1 MDSADSTR
9 ATATGDGETL
19 SEGFARFLA
28 ALTLA
33 DIPEAAR
40 AVALRDPVDAA
51 GLCLAARNQT
61 YIQQVI
67 DGWDSDGPCT
77 ALGQSRALDAAG
89 AALVNGVAI
98 PGEDFADTLEG
109 APIRVGAMGIPAVR
123 SEERRV
129 GQGGGRTCRSWWSPY
144 S

>member
-40 AVALRDPVDAA
+40 AVALRDLVDAA
-51 GLCLAARNQT
+51 GLCLAARNQN
-61 YIQQVI
+61 YIQEVI

-77 ALGQSRALDAAG
+77 ALGQSRALDAAR
-89 AALVNGVAI
+89 AARVTGVPH
-98 PGEDFADTLEG
+98 PGGDFAATQAGQPLL
-109 APIRVGAMGIPAVR
+109 AGAMGHTDTR
-123 SEERRV
+123 MDT
-129 GQGGGRTCRSWWSPY
+129 GR
-144 S
+144 

>member
-40 AVALRDPVDAA
+40 AVALRDLVDAA
-51 GLCLAARNQT
+51 GLCLDARGQT

-67 DGWDSDGPCT
+67 AGWESDGPCP
-77 ALGQSRALDAAG
+77 ALGQNRATAAAG
-89 AALVNGVAI
+89 PALVNGVATTGQDLDA
-98 PGEDFADTLEG
+98 PLEG
-109 APIRVGAMGIPAVR
+109 TDR
-123 SEERRV
+123 
-129 GQGGGRTCRSWWSPY
+129 
-144 S
+144 